1 MTQETLNRAQ
11 KLLNDIKTLSE
22 LKSHYQEFRNGLHR
36 VAQGESLSIDV
47 CLDDGCETLHL
58 NVGHADAGLF
68 GALIDVVSS
77 RLNLCEDKI
86 NKLEQQLKQ
95 L

>member
-11 KLLNDIKTLSE
+11 KLLNDIKTLSG

-36 VAQGESLSIDV
+36 VAQGESLSIEV
-47 CLDDGCETLHL
+47 CLDDGHDILRL
-58 NVGHADAGLF
+58 SVGHADAVLF
-68 GALIDVVSS
+68 GVLIDTVSS
-77 RLNLCEDKI
+77 RLSLCENKI
-86 NKLEQQLKQ
+86 NKLEQQFKQ